1 MAPAAIALP
10 PRMTGNFV
18 FAIDTSDME
27 HKFCFLP
34 DCDVGQQNQPL
45 LPTPVSALSVATAGK
60 LVYVTHAQSAVV
72 TTYSVDAT
80 NGALTFIGSF
90 PAGSGATSARIFLG
104 TFLYLANSGD
114 GSRLRLASM
123 AKREC

>member
-18 FAIDTSDME
+18 FAIDTSDML

-80 NGALTFIGSF
+80 NGADLHRKFSCWFGCDL
-90 PAGSGATSARIFLG
+90 GAHLPRHVSVLG
-104 TFLYLANSGD
+104 QFG
-114 GSRLRLASM
+114 
-123 AKREC
+123 